1 LKSRPFEPH
10 STHVRTKS
18 RTCVRWSGQARD
30 GQLSAARAPTVEDAR
45 RRRKTAPPL
54 TLELLQE
61 THTGPLGGVGT
72 PEGPGSRRTSSA
84 RSGNRPPAPWGVQRA
99 RKEQR
104 IHPLHADPVLSCE
117 NGSSRT
123 RVVSLGQL
131 VSDLRGEATV
141 WGSRSPDATNL
152 KRPNALPI
160 GPSSGPLSPKVLVL
174 RSLEAGRR
182 EDRGELRF
190 SRRQVG
196 LPQARS
202 DCRVVAAQRPRDR
215 NLDGLVGADRAA

>member
-1 LKSRPFEPH
+1 MVSCPQHVPLPLKMRGDAERQRRH
-10 STHVRTKS
+10 SHS
-18 RTCVRWSGQARD
+18 NYF
-30 GQLSAARAPTVEDAR
+30 R
-45 RRRKTAPPL
+45 RRTRDRWGESARPK
-54 TLELLQE
+54 
-61 THTGPLGGVGT
+61 VRV
-72 PEGPGSRRTSSA
+72 RRPTRSA
-84 RSGNRPPAPWGVQRA
+84 RSGDRPPAPWGIQRA

-104 IHPLHADPVLSCE
+104 IHPLHADPILSCE

-174 RSLEAGRR
+174 RSLEVGRR

-196 LPQARS
+196 LSQARS
-202 DCRVVAAQRPRDR
+202 DCRVVAAQRPSDR

>member
-1 LKSRPFEPH
+1 MTRKRRGASP
-10 STHVRTKS
+10 SVRS
-18 RTCVRWSGQARD
+18 SSRWSVVRSTCPCRRKCGPTPKD
-30 GQLSAARAPTVEDAR
+30 SAATHTRTTSGDAHGTAGGSRHAR
-45 RRRKTAPPL
+45 RSGFADPP
-54 TLELLQE
+54 
-61 THTGPLGGVGT
+61 
-72 PEGPGSRRTSSA
+72 SSA
-84 RSGNRPPAPWGVQRA
+84 RSGDRPPAPWGIQRA

-104 IHPLHADPVLSCE
+104 IHPLHADPILGCE

-152 KRPNALPI
+152 KPPNALPI

-202 DCRVVAAQRPRDR
+202 DCRVVAVQRPRDR
-215 NLDGLVGADRAA
+215 NLDGLVGTDRAA